1 MRKTE
6 PAVIDDAD
14 AETTFTATGGHRDF
28 SGLNVQLMPVRL
40 ETNQIPLLDA
50 ACFASISKD
59 SCVRQKAVF
68 CTVGE
73 HIIPPALH

>member
-6 PAVIDDAD
+6 PTVVNDAD
-14 AETTFTATGGHRDF
+14 AEATFTATGGHGDF
-28 SGLNVQLMPVRL
+28 SGLDVQLMAVRL
-40 ETNQIPLLDA
+40 ETNEIPLLDA

-73 HIIPPALH
+73 HLIPPALH